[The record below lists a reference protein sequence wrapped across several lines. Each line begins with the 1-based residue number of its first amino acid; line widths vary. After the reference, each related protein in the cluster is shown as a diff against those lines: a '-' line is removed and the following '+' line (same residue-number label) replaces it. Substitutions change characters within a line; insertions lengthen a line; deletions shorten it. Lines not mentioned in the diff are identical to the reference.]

1 MFRYVPLL
9 CLILPMEQFPL
20 SYHQELIYRQLHALG
35 YIPVAESL
43 GISSTTFT
51 QCAANHT
58 EFGEI
63 TQNKGHY
70 AIQGHSSDWFWY
82 QSKAHIRLPISD

>member
-1 MFRYVPLL
+1 M
-9 CLILPMEQFPL
+9 
-20 SYHQELIYRQLHALG
+20 YRQKLHALG

-43 GISSTTFT
+43 GISSTTFM
-51 QCAANHT
+51 QCAAKAT

-70 AIQGHSSDWFWY
+70 AVQGHSSDRFWY
-82 QSKAHIRLPISD
+82 QSKAHIPLAISD